1 MELQTHRDAQRT
13 AAISFDNQECT
24 RIAAKAA
31 VNDTALDKLR
41 AMPLLLSEALTN
53 QADEFFA
60 AIAPLLDGRRD
71 AELGN
76 ALRKMRDDYA
86 NEQVETLADEAGITV
101 NHAIT
106 RLRRAFA

>member
-1 MELQTHRDAQRT
+1 MNLVARNEHQRSAQIAYDH
-13 AAISFDNQECT
+13 AAQQFSE
-24 RIAAKAA
+24 

-41 AMPLLLSEALTN
+41 AMPLLLSEALNN

-60 AIAPLLDGRRD
+60 AIAPLLDGYRD